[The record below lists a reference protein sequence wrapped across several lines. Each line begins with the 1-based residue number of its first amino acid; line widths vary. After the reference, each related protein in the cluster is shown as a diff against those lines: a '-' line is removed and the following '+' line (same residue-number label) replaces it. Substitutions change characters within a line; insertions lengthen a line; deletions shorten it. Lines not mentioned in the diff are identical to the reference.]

1 MAKKPG
7 RHGQH
12 YLDSEIALLYLI
24 ERSDT
29 AKELLAQLLERSEDA
44 IDMVWRWIEGADF
57 PEDAENRIHRQVET
71 IRDLLGDRMQ
81 SSVSL
86 D

>member
-1 MAKKPG
+1 MAQTPA

-29 AKELLAQLLERSEDA
+29 AKELLAELLERSEDA

-57 PEDAENRIHRQVET
+57 PEDAENRIKRQAER
-71 IRDLLGDRMQ
+71 ISDLLGDRLRG
-81 SSVSL
+81 VVEIE
-86 D
+86 